1 MNNINPLNYTNVNKE
16 LNIIKNDITTIN
28 NKIDALSIKM
38 DNIISILNI
47 DIKKNTEKMGDHIDF
62 IERIYDNVKQPLAY
76 ICNKINYYSNNNIG
90 TNENIYLLE
99 KK

>member
-16 LNIIKNDITTIN
+16 LNIIKNDINTLN
-28 NKIDALSIKM
+28 NKIDTLSIKM

-76 ICNKINYYSNNNIG
+76 LCNKISYYSNNNIK
-90 TNENIYLLE
+90 TTENLYLLD
-99 KK
+99 K

>member
-16 LNIIKNDITTIN
+16 LNIIKNDINTLN
-28 NKIDALSIKM
+28 NKIDALFLKM

-76 ICNKINYYSNNNIG
+76 LCNKISYYSNNNIK
-90 TNENIYLLE
+90 TTENLYLLD
-99 KK
+99 K

>member
-1 MNNINPLNYTNVNKE
+1 MNNINLLNYTNVNKE
-16 LNIIKNDITTIN
+16 LNIIKNDINTLN
-28 NKIDALSIKM
+28 NKIDALSLKM

-76 ICNKINYYSNNNIG
+76 LCNKISYYSNNNIK
-90 TNENIYLLE
+90 TTENLYLLD
-99 KK
+99 K

>member
-76 ICNKINYYSNNNIG
+76 ICNKINYYSNNNIK
-90 TNENIYLLE
+90 TNENIYLLD
-99 KK
+99 K

>member
-16 LNIIKNDITTIN
+16 LNIIKNDINTLN
-28 NKIDALSIKM
+28 NKIDALSLKM

-62 IERIYDNVKQPLAY
+62 IERIYDNVKQPLEY
-76 ICNKINYYSNNNIG
+76 LCNKISYYSNNNISS
-90 TNENIYLLE
+90 
-99 KK
+99 

>member
-1 MNNINPLNYTNVNKE
+1 
-16 LNIIKNDITTIN
+16 
-28 NKIDALSIKM
+28 M

-76 ICNKINYYSNNNIG
+76 LCNKISYYSNNNIK
-90 TNENIYLLE
+90 TTENLYLLD
-99 KK
+99 K